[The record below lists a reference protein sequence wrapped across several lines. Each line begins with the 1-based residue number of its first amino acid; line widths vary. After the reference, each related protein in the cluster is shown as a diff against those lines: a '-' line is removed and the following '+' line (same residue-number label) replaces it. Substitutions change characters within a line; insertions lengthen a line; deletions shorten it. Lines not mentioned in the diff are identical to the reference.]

1 MSGEI
6 CDRGWA
12 GKSVKDHVETA
23 NNTAET
29 ADEVA
34 EQNAREIESINARLA
49 KLEGA
54 DNE

>member
-1 MSGEI
+1 MSGGI

-12 GKSVKDHVETA
+12 GESVKDHVEAA

-29 ADEVA
+29 ANEAA
-34 EQNAREIESINARLA
+34 EQNAREIERINARLA

-54 DNE
+54 HNE